1 MSNFTT
7 IKFWKPYG
15 IHTKFTDPEGRPT
28 LADYIDIPN
37 IYPIGRL
44 DHDSE
49 GLLLISDD
57 KRLTARLL
65 DPERGHP
72 RTYWAQVERIPDES
86 ALDQLRAGV
95 KLSIDGK
102 PYTTRP
108 AVVELLPAEPDLPPR
123 PVPIRFRLNVPTA
136 WIALTITDGKNR
148 QVRRMTAA
156 VGFPTLRLVRV
167 AMAGITLDGLAPG
180 EWRALTAEESST
192 LRKAQS

>member
-1 MSNFTT
+1 MSNT

-15 IHTKFTDPEGRPT
+15 VHTKFTDPDGRPT

-72 RTYWAQVERIPDES
+72 RTYWAQVERIPDQA

-95 KLSIDGK
+95 RLSIDGK

-108 AVVELLPAEPDLPPR
+108 ALVEMLPDEPNLPPR

-136 WIALTITDGKNR
+136 WITLTITDGKNR

-156 VGFPTLRLVRV
+156 VGFPTLRLVRA

-180 EWRALTAEESST
+180 EWRKLTDAE
-192 LRKAQS
+192 LDKIGIRKQP